1 MIDPHQLST
10 HLFRELHRHPRMSFL
25 QHCGFIALFALYLA
39 PQLPL
44 FTFLIWVVLA
54 VIGGLW
60 QWRVSN
66 NFGKDISSTLKSHNL
81 ASFKVASLAAGLGL
95 GLTALLFPEISFSTQ
110 LFIILMLS
118 AIAAA
123 ELLKLSAYPIVYG
136 SFLTGLFSPLL
147 FTLVTVNDSPGW
159 ELIPPVLIVIGV
171 LYYSAVQRRRDLID
185 DLIARFGLENDA
197 GEDKL
202 TNIANR
208 RRFDITLEQVWV
220 QARRSGIPL
229 SLIMIDIDYFKK
241 FNDRYGH
248 QAGDKCLAT
257 VAKVLANS
265 AQRATDLVA
274 RYGGEEFVIL
284 LNQTT
289 RNDAYQLAEEVRQ
302 RVEDLRIENLDA
314 DLGIV
319 TLSMGGV
326 TVYASDDQEE
336 SNPLKLADIA
346 LYRSKEQGR
355 NQVSW
360 YQANVSSTT
369 TAPQNEL
376 SP

>member
-25 QHCGFIALFALYLA
+25 QHCGFIALFSLYLV
-39 PQLPL
+39 PQIP
-44 FTFLIWVVLA
+44 FTTFLIWVVLA
-54 VIGGLW
+54 VSGGLW

-81 ASFKVASLAAGLGL
+81 ASFKIASLAAGLGL
-95 GLTALLFPEISFSTQ
+95 GLTAFLLPELSFSTQ
-110 LFIILMLS
+110 LFVILMLS
-118 AIAAA
+118 AIAAG

-136 SFLTGLFSPLL
+136 YFLTGLFLPLL
-147 FTLVTVNDSPGW
+147 VILLVSNASPGW
-159 ELIPPVLIVIGV
+159 ELIAPVLIIISV
-171 LYYSAVQRRRDLID
+171 LYYSAVQRRRDLMD

-220 QARRSGIPL
+220 QARRSGLPL
-229 SLIMIDIDYFKK
+229 SLLMIDIDYFKK

-248 QAGDKCLAT
+248 QEGDKCLTT
-257 VAKVLANS
+257 VASVLANS

-289 RNDAYQLAEEVRQ
+289 RNDAYHLAEEIRQ
-302 RVEDLRIENLDA
+302 KVEALRIENLDA
-314 DLGIV
+314 DLRIV
-319 TLSMGGV
+319 TLSIGGV
-326 TVYASDDQEE
+326 TVLASDDQETM
-336 SNPLKLADIA
+336 NPLKLADIA

-355 NQVSW
+355 NQISW
-360 YQANVSSTT
+360 YQADIYPSAT
-369 TAPQNEL
+369 PIDKEI
-376 SP
+376 

>member
-1 MIDPHQLST
+1 LIDPHQLST

-44 FTFLIWVVLA
+44 LIFLIWVLIA
-54 VIGGLW
+54 ITGGLW
-60 QWRVSN
+60 QWRISN
-66 NFGKDISSTLKSHNL
+66 NFGKDISNTLKSHNL
-81 ASFKVASLAAGLGL
+81 ASFKVASFAAGLGL
-95 GLTALLFPEISFSTQ
+95 GLTAFLLPELSFSTR
-110 LFIILMLS
+110 LFVILMLS
-118 AIAAA
+118 AIAAS

-136 SFLTGLFSPLL
+136 SYLAGLFLPLL
-147 FTLVTVNDSPGW
+147 LMLITVNDSPGW
-159 ELIPPVLIVIGV
+159 ELIPPVLIIIGI
-171 LYYSAVQRRRDLID
+171 LYYSAIQRRRDLMD
-185 DLIARFGLENDA
+185 DLIARFGLEHDA

-202 TNIANR
+202 TNLANR

-220 QARRSGIPL
+220 QARRSGLPL
-229 SLIMIDIDYFKK
+229 SLLMIDIDYFKK

-248 QAGDKCLAT
+248 QAGDKCLTA
-257 VAKVLANS
+257 VARVLANS
-265 AQRATDLVA
+265 AKRATDLVA

-289 RNDAYQLAEEVRQ
+289 RNDAYQLAEEIRQ

-319 TLSMGGV
+319 SLSLGGV
-326 TVYASDDQEE
+326 TVYASDDQEA

-355 NQVSW
+355 NQVTW
-360 YQANVSSTT
+360 YQAEVFSKANSDETSI
-369 TAPQNEL
+369 
-376 SP
+376 

>member
-44 FTFLIWVVLA
+44 YTFLIWVIIA
-54 VIGGLW
+54 ITGGLW
-60 QWRVSN
+60 QWRISN
-66 NFGKDISSTLKSHNL
+66 NFGKDISTKLKSHNL
-81 ASFKVASLAAGLGL
+81 ASFKIASFAAGLGL
-95 GLTALLFPEISFSTQ
+95 GLTALLLPELSFSTR
-110 LFIILMLS
+110 LFVILMLS
-118 AIAAA
+118 AIAAS
-123 ELLKLSAYPIVYG
+123 ELLKLSAYPIVYI
-136 SFLTGLFSPLL
+136 SFLIGLFLPLL
-147 FTLVTVNDSPGW
+147 FVLITVNDSPGW
-159 ELIPPVLIVIGV
+159 ELIPPIMIIIGV

-208 RRFDITLEQVWV
+208 RRFDLTLEQVWG
-220 QARRSGIPL
+220 QARRSGVPI

-248 QAGDKCLAT
+248 QAGDKCLIT

-265 AQRATDLVA
+265 AKRATDLVA

-289 RNDAYQLAEEVRQ
+289 RNDAYQLAEEIRQ
-302 RVEDLRIENLDA
+302 QVENLRIENLDA

-326 TVYASDDQEE
+326 TVYANDSQE
-336 SNPLKLADIA
+336 SINPLKLADIA

-360 YQANVSSTT
+360 YQADVSSNTT
-369 TAPQNEL
+369 SHQH
-376 SP
+376 

>member
-1 MIDPHQLST
+1 MI
-10 HLFRELHRHPRMSFL
+10 
-25 QHCGFIALFALYLA
+25 I
-39 PQLPL
+39 
-44 FTFLIWVVLA
+44 
-54 VIGGLW
+54 
-60 QWRVSN
+60 
-66 NFGKDISSTLKSHNL
+66 
-81 ASFKVASLAAGLGL
+81 
-95 GLTALLFPEISFSTQ
+95 
-110 LFIILMLS
+110 
-118 AIAAA
+118 
-123 ELLKLSAYPIVYG
+123 
-136 SFLTGLFSPLL
+136 
-147 FTLVTVNDSPGW
+147 
-159 ELIPPVLIVIGV
+159 IGV

-208 RRFDITLEQVWV
+208 RRFDLTLEQVWG
-220 QARRSGIPL
+220 QARRSGVPI

-248 QAGDKCLAT
+248 QAGDKCLIT

-265 AQRATDLVA
+265 AKRATDLVA

-289 RNDAYQLAEEVRQ
+289 RNDAYQLAEEIRQ
-302 RVEDLRIENLDA
+302 QVESLRIENLDA

-326 TVYASDDQEE
+326 TVYANDSQE
-336 SNPLKLADIA
+336 SINPLKLADIA

-360 YQANVSSTT
+360 YQADVSSNTT
-369 TAPQNEL
+369 SHQH
-376 SP
+376 